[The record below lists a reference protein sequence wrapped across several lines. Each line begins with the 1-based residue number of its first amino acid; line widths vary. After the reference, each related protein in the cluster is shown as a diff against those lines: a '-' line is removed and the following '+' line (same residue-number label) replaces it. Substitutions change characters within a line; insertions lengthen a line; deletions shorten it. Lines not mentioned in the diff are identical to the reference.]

1 MLRREKDIAVEEE
14 ETTLPLS
21 CLGVRAV
28 IWIKIS
34 GILMLTT
41 GSLSLEFSP

>member
-21 CLGVRAV
+21 CQDVRAV